1 MVYIFEIK
9 ESRVKFQW
17 FGYEDILRG
26 ILGSFL
32 VTTLPLPVCLYE
44 YVLTTRPIAK
54 FFILEC
60 VSRNS
65 ACELDPQ
72 SQSSGLELPV
82 VVLV

>member
-32 VTTLPLPVCLYE
+32 VTTLPLPVCVYMIM
-44 YVLTTRPIAK
+44 Y
-54 FFILEC
+54 
-60 VSRNS
+60 
-65 ACELDPQ
+65 
-72 SQSSGLELPV
+72 
-82 VVLV
+82 